1 MDLFGDVLSWFNDR
15 ANWRGSSGVLAR
27 LLEHVQ
33 VSLAAIVVA
42 MAVALPVAI
51 WLGHKRRFGNLAV
64 NISNVGR
71 ALPSFAILAVGSQ
84 LLGTREVPVIMTTT
98 TFLALIALAIP
109 PLVTNAYVGM
119 AEVPAEVRD
128 AARGMGQSDRQVLFG
143 VELPLA
149 VPLIMAGVRTSAVQ
163 VVATATIAAVVGGGG
178 LGRYIIDGFAVQDN
192 VQVAAGAMLV
202 AVLSLATELTLSGV
216 QRLVTPAGL
225 RARRRTPKIAD
236 VSPVDP
242 AVQVA

>member
-1 MDLFGDVLSWFNDR
+1 MEFLGDLLSWFNDR
-15 ANWRGSSGVLAR
+15 AHWRGSSGVLVR
-27 LLEHVQ
+27 LVEHVQ
-33 VSLAAIVVA
+33 VSAAAILVA
-42 MAVALPVAI
+42 MMVALPVAI

-84 LLGTREVPVIMTTT
+84 ILGTREVPVIMTTT
-98 TFLALIALAIP
+98 TFVALIALAIP
-109 PLVTNAYVGM
+109 PLVTNTYVGM

-192 VQVAAGAMLV
+192 VRVAAGAILV
-202 AVLSLATELTLSGV
+202 AVLSLATEISLSGV

-225 RARRRTPKIAD
+225 RAKRRTPKIAD

>member
-1 MDLFGDVLSWFNDR
+1 MEVFGDVLSWFNDR
-15 ANWRGSSGVLAR
+15 ANWRGPSGVAVRLA
-27 LLEHVQ
+27 EHVQ

-42 MAVALPVAI
+42 MVVALPVAI
-51 WLGHKRRFGNLAV
+51 WLGHKRRFGTLAV
-64 NISNVGR
+64 NISNIGR

-84 LLGTREVPVIMTTT
+84 ILGTREVPVIMTTT
-98 TFLALIALAIP
+98 TFVALVALAIP

-178 LGRYIIDGFAVQDN
+178 LGRYIIDGFAVQDH
-192 VQVAAGAMLV
+192 VRVVAGAVLV
-202 AVLSLATELTLSGV
+202 AVLSLATEVTLSGV

-225 RARRRTPKIAD
+225 RASRRTPRIAD

-242 AVQVA
+242 ALQAA

>member
-1 MDLFGDVLSWFNDR
+1 
-15 ANWRGSSGVLAR
+15 
-27 LLEHVQ
+27 
-33 VSLAAIVVA
+33 
-42 MAVALPVAI
+42 
-51 WLGHKRRFGNLAV
+51 
-64 NISNVGR
+64 
-71 ALPSFAILAVGSQ
+71 
-84 LLGTREVPVIMTTT
+84 VPVIMTTT

-119 AEVPAEVRD
+119 AEVPADVRD

-192 VQVAAGAMLV
+192 VRVVAGALLV
-202 AVLSLATELTLSGV
+202 AVLSLATEVGLSGV

-225 RARRRTPKIAD
+225 RAGRRTPKIAD

>member
-1 MDLFGDVLSWFNDR
+1 MELAGDVISWFNDR
-15 ANWRGSSGVLAR
+15 ANWRGPSGVVVRLA
-27 LLEHVQ
+27 EHVQ
-33 VSLAAIVVA
+33 VSVAAIVVA
-42 MAVALPVAI
+42 MVVALPVAI

-64 NISNVGR
+64 NISNIGR

-84 LLGTREVPVIMTTT
+84 ILGTREVPVIMTTT

-119 AEVPAEVRD
+119 AEVPADVRD

-192 VQVAAGAMLV
+192 VRVVAGALLV
-202 AVLSLATELTLSGV
+202 AVLSLATEVGLSGV

-225 RARRRTPKIAD
+225 RAGRRTPKIAD

>member
-1 MDLFGDVLSWFNDR
+1 VDLFGDVLSWFNDR

-33 VSLAAIVVA
+33 VSLAAILVA

-192 VQVAAGAMLV
+192 VRVVAGALLV
-202 AVLSLATELTLSGV
+202 AVLSLATEVGLSGV

-225 RARRRTPKIAD
+225 RAGRRTPKIAD